1 MVALQSKRLLLCIL
15 THNTFQNSLIHI
27 SIVYVNRCIMVIVNV
42 WKYLM
47 KINPKKCFK
56 CTDLRFCCF
65 IMYLSSVDLSFLV
78 IFSILL
84 RMYNMNIYTSEK
96 FQLRYV
102 NVTQWA
108 ARYVTDGKCVD
119 SWNNKTLSCKVLSK
133 RLMYWSKGI
142 AVITYYTCSF
152 CFLQKSVN
160 ISTFRFQNYCC
171 LRIYKPLLL
180 LIMGCFYISIV
191 ALLND

>member
-1 MVALQSKRLLLCIL
+1 
-15 THNTFQNSLIHI
+15 
-27 SIVYVNRCIMVIVNV
+27 
-42 WKYLM
+42 M

-65 IMYLSSVDLSFLV
+65 IMYLRSVDLNFLV

-142 AVITYYTCSF
+142 AVFTYHTCSF
-152 CFLQKSVN
+152 CFLRN
-160 ISTFRFQNYCC
+160 WLTFQ
-171 LRIYKPLLL
+171 LLGFK
-180 LIMGCFYISIV
+180 IIAV
-191 ALLND
+191 